1 MTICFYCPSARL
13 FKNTINI
20 IKYIDIPNTLFLID
34 FQISKEHLKL
44 LKKNRNL
51 KLVSLANS
59 HNSNVLNI
67 FWKFLKI
74 TNSDDNRDR
83 KTKRNFFQ
91 IILSF
96 IYYLLKFSHQN
107 KIVDNILKKYKLY
120 KLCIFSDQEI
130 GITSSLINQAKK
142 KDIKIIL
149 INCTSSNPAG
159 PLINRFHSKENYSNS
174 KFSIRRFIFKKNYTF
189 FYKDKFFFL

>member
-1 MTICFYCPSARL
+1 MSICFYCPSARL

-44 LKKNRNL
+44 LKKNKNL

-59 HNSNVLNI
+59 HNSNILNI

-74 TNSDDNRDR
+74 TNSDDDRDR

-107 KIVDNILKKYKLY
+107 KSVDNILKKYKFC

-159 PLINRFHSKENYSNS
+159 PLINRFHSIENYSN
-174 KFSIRRFIFKKNYTF
+174 
-189 FYKDKFFFL
+189 